1 MLTAS
6 NLSTE
11 QIDLAQKQ
19 RVGLLY
25 ALYDLSDRNVHKPI
39 SLMEAAKK
47 IGVTDVN
54 EALSIASY
62 LHAKGVFNLSG
73 GGWGGRMTVAGID
86 LIEQSRKPISTQ
98 EKNPAAPSVVI
109 NNHNSPGAN
118 FNLGSGNIQQSWTE
132 LTSQQIDNAVA
143 TPEEKQ
149 KAKSLLAQISEN
161 KLLNTII
168 GSAVGVLTEAAL
180 PK

>member
-1 MLTAS
+1 MPTVS
-6 NLSTE
+6 NLSPE

-39 SLMEAAKK
+39 PLMEAAKK
-47 IGVTDVN
+47 IGVTDIN
-54 EALSIASY
+54 ETLSIASY
-62 LHAKGVFNLSG
+62 LHAKGVFDLSG

-86 LIEQSRKPISTQ
+86 LIEQSRKPIPTQ
-98 EKNPAAPSVVI
+98 EKNPTTPSVVI
-109 NNHNSPGAN
+109 HNHNSPGAN
-118 FNLGSGNIQQSWTE
+118 FNLGNGSIQQSWTE
-132 LTSQQIDNAVA
+132 LTSQKIDNSAA

-149 KAKSLLAQISEN
+149 KAKSLLAQVSEN

-168 GSAVGVLTEAAL
+168 GAAVGELTKAAL